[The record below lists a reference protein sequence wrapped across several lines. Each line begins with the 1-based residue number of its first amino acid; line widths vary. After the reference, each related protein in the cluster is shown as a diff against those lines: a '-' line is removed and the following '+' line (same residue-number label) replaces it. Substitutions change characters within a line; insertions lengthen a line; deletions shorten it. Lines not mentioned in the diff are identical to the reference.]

1 MLFLIRPET
10 NKVYYFT
17 SDLDLVL
24 RDLDNGTVETL
35 LDAAQVVS
43 NHDILSN
50 KTGCLLRS

>member
-1 MLFLIRPET
+1 MLLLNRPET

-43 NHDILSN
+43 YHDILSN